1 MVPMNRPAA
10 NVLNRATC
18 ITASVLGTVVAL
30 SGMHHGYFEILQ
42 GNKATEYMII
52 QSIAPEHQRWT
63 NGEEAFTL
71 IPNFLVTGI
80 IAVLT
85 SIAIMIWSL
94 RFLHTPYGPSIFII
108 LFVFLT
114 FTGGG
119 IGHIL
124 FFVPVWLFSRRIRR
138 EISWRGVGLGN
149 KTLAVLSNGWIY
161 FLVITA
167 LLFILALEVSV
178 FGIPGMSD
186 KTIYTVIYVSLLSSL
201 VTLHLAFMA
210 AFVRDIE
217 SSGQITVNNESYT

>member
-1 MVPMNRPAA
+1 MNRPAA

-18 ITASVLGTVVAL
+18 ITASVLGAVIAL
-30 SGMHHGYFEILQ
+30 SGIHHGYFEILQ
-42 GNKATEYMII
+42 GNTATEYNII

-80 IAVLT
+80 ITVLT

-114 FTGGG
+114 LTGGG

-124 FFVPVWLFSRRIRR
+124 FFIPVWLFSRRIRR
-138 EISWRGVGLGN
+138 EISWRGGGLGN
-149 KTLAVLSNGWIY
+149 KTLALLSNGWIY
-161 FLVITA
+161 FLVIA
-167 LLFILALEVSV
+167 AFLFILALEVSV
-178 FGIPGMSD
+178 FGIPGKSD
-186 KTIYTVIYVSLLSSL
+186 NTISTVIYVSLLTSL
-201 VTLHLAFMA
+201 VTLHLAFLS

-217 SSGQITVNNESYT
+217 SSGQKITINNESYT